1 MCLTCKTIKAVVLP
15 RIYEDVVIK
24 VPPKWSRLPSLE
36 GLLGSTGDGLK
47 YTTQLSIETQ
57 QDPLRESQQG
67 SEDFRDPEQVL
78 SESNLQFYLPQ
89 TSASN
94 ALNTLIR
101 ILIFKLSEARLR
113 TFWYGIPP
121 PIRRS
126 NVPFST
132 AQ

>member
-15 RIYEDVVIK
+15 RIYENVVIK
-24 VPPKWSRLPSLE
+24 APQKWSRLPSLE

-47 YTTQLSIETQ
+47 YTTQLSIEIQ
-57 QDPLRESQQG
+57 QDPLRESQKE
-67 SEDFRDPEQVL
+67 SEDFRDPERVL
-78 SESNLQFYLPQ
+78 SESTLQLYLPQ

-94 ALNTLIR
+94 ALNALIR
-101 ILIFKLSEARLR
+101 ILLFKLPEAQLNR
-113 TFWYGIPP
+113 FWYDIPA

-126 NVPFST
+126 NGISLT